1 MPHGHPDNYPDRSN
15 EPNRRAFG
23 RPTPRIDALI
33 NNSLTYNR
41 FGRRIIND
49 NSNIGSRIT
58 AMHRKNRS
66 EMLGMGD
73 LLPAVATMPNDEYSN
88 ELRETY
94 AESLSKA
101 TDKFDMSSSII
112 NRSFAN
118 RHEIRADIK
127 KMSEEKFEWPDE

>member
-1 MPHGHPDNYPDRSN
+1 MTHGHPDDYPDRSRD
-15 EPNRRAFG
+15 PNRRAFG

-33 NNSLTYNR
+33 NNTLALGP
-41 FGRRIIND
+41 GRGTLNIISD
-49 NSNIGSRIT
+49 AGSRVT
-58 AMHRKNRS
+58 AAHRKNRA
-66 EMLGMGD
+66 EMLGMWD
-73 LLPAVATMPNDEYSN
+73 LLPSVAHMPNDEYSN

-101 TDKFDMSSSII
+101 TDRFEGTSTSI
-112 NRSFAN
+112 NGSLAK

>member
-33 NNSLTYNR
+33 NNTLALGP
-41 FGRRIIND
+41 GRGTLNII
-49 NSNIGSRIT
+49 SNAGSRVT
-58 AMHRKNRS
+58 AAHRKNRA

-73 LLPAVATMPNDEYSN
+73 LLPAVANMPNDEYSN

-101 TDKFDMSSSII
+101 TDRFEGTSTSI
-112 NRSFAN
+112 NGALAK
-118 RHEIRADIK
+118 RHEIRADAK
-127 KMSEEKFEWPDE
+127 KMAEEKFEWPDE

>member
-33 NNSLTYNR
+33 NNTLALGA
-41 FGRRIIND
+41 GRGTL
-49 NSNIGSRIT
+49 NIVANAGSRIT
-58 AMHRKNRS
+58 AMHRKNRA

-73 LLPAVATMPNDEYSN
+73 LLPAVANMPNDEYSN

-94 AESLSKA
+94 ANSLSKA
-101 TDKFDMSSSII
+101 TDRFDSSSTSI
-112 NRSFAN
+112 NGALAK
-118 RHEIRADIK
+118 RHEIRADAK
-127 KMSEEKFEWPDE
+127 KMAEEKFEWPDE

>member
-33 NNSLTYNR
+33 NNTLALGA
-41 FGRRIIND
+41 GRGTLDIVANA
-49 NSNIGSRIT
+49 GSRIT
-58 AMHRKNRS
+58 AQHRKNRS

-73 LLPAVATMPNDEYSN
+73 LLPAVANMPNDEYSN

-94 AESLSKA
+94 ANSLSKA
-101 TDKFDMSSSII
+101 TDRFDSSSTSI
-112 NRSFAN
+112 NGALAK
-118 RHEIRADIK
+118 RHEIRADAK
-127 KMSEEKFEWPDE
+127 KMAEEKFEWPDE